1 MDAPWAR
8 GRVLG
13 NPYKLIP
20 TLVFAPGSPLGRRH
34 FRARAR
40 QRLLT
45 GARLAAGAPPTGRHA
60 RGKPSTAR
68 KGPAA
73 SGAAIKVVKLG
84 GSVITD
90 KTAEVP
96 TPREDDLRRLA
107 REVAQAGG
115 ETIVLHGAGSY
126 GHPGARKYRLRE
138 GLGGPDAVRGAA
150 EVRAS
155 VAQLN
160 ALVVAALREA
170 GAHPWPLPPSSVATM
185 REGALKRI
193 DWEVFDAALG
203 RGLTPVSH
211 GDVVLDDTIGVSIL
225 SADDIAQALA
235 RHLHP
240 ALVVFAVNVDGLFDR
255 DPDAPGAALIQTL
268 KASEKVTFEQGAS
281 KGADVTGA
289 MAAKLKAAQAIAFGG
304 ARVRIVN
311 GLVPGRVADAL
322 KGNDTVGTLVVP
334 PGVVAR

>member
-1 MDAPWAR
+1 MA
-8 GRVLG
+8 
-13 NPYKLIP
+13 KK
-20 TLVFAPGSPLGRRH
+20 
-34 FRARAR
+34 
-40 QRLLT
+40 
-45 GARLAAGAPPTGRHA
+45 GA
-60 RGKPSTAR
+60 S
-68 KGPAA
+68 A
-73 SGAAIKVVKLG
+73 SGVPIKVVKLG

-90 KTAEVP
+90 KASD
-96 TPREDDLRRLA
+96 TPRLREADLQRLA
-107 REVAQAGG
+107 REIVEGGG
-115 ETIVLHGAGSY
+115 ETIVLHGAGSF

-138 GLGGPDAVRGAA
+138 GLSGPEALKGAA
-150 EVRAS
+150 EVRES
-155 VAQLN
+155 VSRLD
-160 ALVVAALREA
+160 ALVIGALREA
-170 GAHPWPLPPSSVATM
+170 GAHPWPLPPSSVAVM

-193 DWEVFDAALG
+193 DWEAFDAALG
-203 RGLTPVSH
+203 RGLMPVSH
-211 GDVVLDDTIGVSIL
+211 GDVVLDDTLGVSIL

-255 DPDAPGAALIQTL
+255 DPEDPSARLIQTL
-268 KASEKVTFEQGAS
+268 KASDKVTFNAGAP

-322 KGNDTVGTLVVP
+322 SGKDVVGTLVTP

>member
-1 MDAPWAR
+1 M
-8 GRVLG
+8 
-13 NPYKLIP
+13 
-20 TLVFAPGSPLGRRH
+20 
-34 FRARAR
+34 
-40 QRLLT
+40 
-45 GARLAAGAPPTGRHA
+45 
-60 RGKPSTAR
+60 AR
-68 KGPAA
+68 KGPAG

-90 KTAEVP
+90 KASEVP
-96 TPREDDLRRLA
+96 VLREADLKRLA
-107 REVAQAGG
+107 REVVSAGG
-115 ETIVLHGAGSY
+115 ETIVLHGAGSF

-150 EVRAS
+150 EVRQS
-155 VAQLN
+155 VGRLN
-160 ALVVAALREA
+160 TLVIEALREA
-170 GAHPWPLPPSSVATM
+170 GAHPWPLPPSAVATM
-185 REGALKRI
+185 REGAFKRM
-193 DWEVFDAALG
+193 DWELFDAALG

-211 GDVVLDDTIGVSIL
+211 GDVVLDDTLGVSIL

-255 DPDAPGAALIQTL
+255 DPAEEGAALIQTL
-268 KASEKVTFEQGAS
+268 KASDKVSFAQGAS

-322 KGNDTVGTLVVP
+322 AGKDVVGTLVTP